1 MQVIGIRKMA
11 VIMWCVMAIAIIMLA
26 HVKADMPLDASDLA
40 GLSMITALGGV
51 HMYKQGLI
59 DKIKNEKPNID

>member
-1 MQVIGIRKMA
+1 
-11 VIMWCVMAIAIIMLA
+11 
-26 HVKADMPLDASDLA
+26 LA